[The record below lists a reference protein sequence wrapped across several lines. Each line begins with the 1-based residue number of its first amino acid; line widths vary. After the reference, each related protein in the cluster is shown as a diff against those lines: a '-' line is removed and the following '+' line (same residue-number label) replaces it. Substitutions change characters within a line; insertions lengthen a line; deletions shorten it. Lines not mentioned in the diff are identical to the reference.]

1 MRSLIVLQNTESEF
15 LGLLEDHLEGRNIRF
30 RYVRP
35 VTGSVL
41 VIPRTAAEAD
51 GLIVLGGGPWGAVSE
66 PVLPGLEREVALVG
80 DFLDEGRPVIG
91 IGLGAQILGLAA
103 GGRALAHPFEF
114 RVERGH
120 RTRPDALNGFL
131 PESFPVIS
139 YMRDRVEPPAEAT
152 VLARA
157 EDGHPAVFQVA
168 GNCLGFAGHP
178 GIKPGIL
185 EDLLMEF
192 GDAPGDF
199 AARLEAVRDAQLEV
213 ADALVPMMTGIVQI
227 TGLMRPRDATDGRP

>member
-30 RYVRP
+30 SYVRP

-41 VIPRTAAEAD
+41 IIPHTAADAD
-51 GLIVLGGGPWGAVSE
+51 GLIVLGGGPWGSVSE
-66 PVLPGLEREVALVG
+66 PVLPGLEREVALVR

-91 IGLGAQILGLAA
+91 IGQGAQILGLAA
-103 GGRALAHPFEF
+103 GGRAVAHPFEF
-114 RVERGH
+114 RVERGQ

-131 PESFPVIS
+131 PESFPMIS
-139 YMRDRVEPPAEAT
+139 YMRDRVQPPAEAT
-152 VLARA
+152 VLATA
-157 EDGHPAVFQVA
+157 EDGYPAIFQVA

-178 GIKPGIL
+178 GFKPGIL

-192 GDAPGDF
+192 GDAPEDF
-199 AARLEAVRDAQLEV
+199 GERLEAARGVQHEM
-213 ADALVPMMTGIVQI
+213 ADALVPIMTGVVQI
-227 TGLMRPRDATDGRP
+227 TGLMRPRDGTGGGP

>member
-30 RYVRP
+30 QYVRP

-41 VIPRTAAEAD
+41 IIPHSAADAD
-51 GLIVLGGGPWGAVSE
+51 GLIVLGGGPWGSVSE
-66 PVLPGLEREVALVG
+66 PVLPGLEREVALVR

-103 GGRALAHPFEF
+103 DGRTVAHSFEF
-114 RVERGH
+114 RVERVR
-120 RTRPDALNGFL
+120 RTRTDALNGFL
-131 PESFPVIS
+131 PESFPMIS
-139 YMRDRVEPPAEAT
+139 YMRDRLEPPAEAT
-152 VLARA
+152 VLATT
-157 EDGHPAVFQVA
+157 EDEHPAVFQLA

-178 GIKPGIL
+178 GFKPGIL

-192 GDAPGDF
+192 DDAPDEF
-199 AARLEAVRDAQLEV
+199 AERLEAAKSVQHEM
-213 ADALVPMMTGIVQI
+213 ADALVPIMTGVVQI
-227 TGLMRPRDATDGRP
+227 TGLMRPRDGAGGGC

>member
-15 LGLLEDHLEGRNIRF
+15 LGLIEDHLEGRGIRF

-41 VIPRTAAEAD
+41 VIPRTAADAD

-66 PVLPGLEREVALVG
+66 PVLPGIGREVALVR

-103 GGRALAHPFEF
+103 GGRAVAHPFEF
-114 RVERGH
+114 RVERGR

-131 PESFPVIS
+131 PESFPIVS
-139 YMRDRVEPPAEAT
+139 YMRDRIEPPAEAT
-152 VLARA
+152 VLATA
-157 EDGHPAVFQVA
+157 EDGHPAVFQLA

-178 GIKPGIL
+178 GCKPGIL

-192 GDAPGDF
+192 GDAPDDF
-199 AARLEAVRDAQLEV
+199 GQRLQAARNARHEV

-227 TGLMRPRDATDGRP
+227 TGLMRPQDDPGGGR

>member
-1 MRSLIVLQNTESEF
+1 MRELIVLQNTESEF

-41 VIPRTAAEAD
+41 IIPQTAADAD

-66 PVLPGLEREVALVG
+66 PVLPGLEREVLLVR

-103 GGRALAHPFEF
+103 DGQSVAHPFEF
-114 RVERGH
+114 RVETCR

-131 PESFPVIS
+131 PESFPMIS
-139 YMRDRVEPPAEAT
+139 YMRDRLELPTEAT
-152 VLARA
+152 VLATA
-157 EDGHPAVFQVA
+157 EDGRPIVFQVA

-178 GIKPGIL
+178 GFKPGII

-192 GDAPGDF
+192 DDAPEDF
-199 AARLEAVRDAQLEV
+199 TARLEAVRAAQLEV
-213 ADALVPMMTGIVQI
+213 ADALVPIMTGVIQI
-227 TGLMRPRDATDGRP
+227 TGLMRPRDATGGNP